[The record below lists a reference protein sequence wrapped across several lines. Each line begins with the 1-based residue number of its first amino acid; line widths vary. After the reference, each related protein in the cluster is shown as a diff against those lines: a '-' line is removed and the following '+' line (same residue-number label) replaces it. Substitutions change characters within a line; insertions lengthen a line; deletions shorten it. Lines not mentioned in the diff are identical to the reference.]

1 MHLCWKIFKK
11 KKENGN
17 KFIMSKRRNAL
28 VREVGHEKGKCTQE
42 EDILQGKG
50 ENTLVRNRRKCT
62 GEKEKIMHLQGRHFV
77 RKERNALMWKRREYI
92 C

>member
-1 MHLCWKIFKK
+1 MRKGSAL
-11 KKENGN
+11 
-17 KFIMSKRRNAL
+17 MRR
-28 VREVGHEKGKCTQE
+28 TF
-42 EDILQGKG
+42 
-50 ENTLVRNRRKCT
+50 CT